1 MKKTP
6 FDTMNCS
13 LANALDQIG
22 DWWTLLILREII
34 IGCDRFDDIQGALGI
49 ARNILSVR
57 LTKLVDH
64 DILERRSISPG
75 AKRTAYRLTAK
86 GAELLPAL
94 LALMQWGDR
103 WINGKGR
110 EPMIAVETKTSRRLP
125 RLILTDANGK
135 PLGVSDIRFQP
146 GPGAR
151 PLTKAHLDRLE
162 RPRKG

>member
-6 FDTMNCS
+6 LNTMNCS

-22 DWWTLLILREII
+22 DWWTLLILREVI
-34 IGCDRFDDIQGALGI
+34 IGCDRFDDIHAALGI
-49 ARNILSVR
+49 ARNILSIR
-57 LTKLVDH
+57 LAKLVDH
-64 DILERRSISPG
+64 DILERQTISPG

-103 WINGKGR
+103 WISGKSG
-110 EPMIAVETKTSRRLP
+110 EPMIAVEAATARRVP
-125 RLILTDANGK
+125 RLILSNANGE

-151 PLTKAHLDRLE
+151 PETRAHLDRLK
-162 RPRKG
+162 RSRRD

>member
-6 FDTMNCS
+6 LNTMNCS

-22 DWWTLLILREII
+22 DWWTLLILREVI
-34 IGCDRFDDIQGALGI
+34 IGCDRFDDIQAALGI
-49 ARNILSVR
+49 ARNILSIR
-57 LTKLVDH
+57 LAKLVDH
-64 DILERRSISPG
+64 DILERQAISPG
-75 AKRTAYRLTAK
+75 AKRTAYRLTTK

-103 WINGKGR
+103 WISGKGG
-110 EPMIAVETKTSRRLP
+110 EPMIAEEAATARRVP
-125 RLILTDANGK
+125 RLILSNANGE

-151 PLTKAHLDRLE
+151 PETRAHLDRLK
-162 RPRKG
+162 RSRRD

>member
-6 FDTMNCS
+6 LDTMNCS

-22 DWWTLLILREII
+22 DWWTLLILREVI
-34 IGCDRFDDIQGALGI
+34 IGCDRFDDIQAALGI
-49 ARNILSVR
+49 ARNILSIR
-57 LTKLVDH
+57 LAKLVDH
-64 DILERRSISPG
+64 NILERQAISPG
-75 AKRTAYRLTAK
+75 AKRAAYRLTAK

-103 WINGKGR
+103 WISGKGG
-110 EPMIAVETKTSRRLP
+110 EPVIAVEAATARRVP
-125 RLILTDANGK
+125 RLILSNANGE

-151 PLTKAHLDRLE
+151 PETRAHLDRLK
-162 RPRKG
+162 RSRSD